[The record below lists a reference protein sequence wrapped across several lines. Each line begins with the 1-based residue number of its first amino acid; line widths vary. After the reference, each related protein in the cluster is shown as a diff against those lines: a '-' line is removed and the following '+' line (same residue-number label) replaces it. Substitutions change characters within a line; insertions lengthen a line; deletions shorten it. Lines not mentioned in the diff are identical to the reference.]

1 MEYLIIAVLLIAL
14 FLVTLW
20 KEEIT
25 KTKVV
30 YISKQDNNS
39 IMSYSPTTIANYFI
53 QEKAKF
59 GKLTS
64 MKLIKLVYISYAWY
78 ITLKGKEN
86 PLTTEKAQA
95 WKYGP
100 VFPSL
105 YKVIKSEG
113 TIEVEKPLPNDKEE
127 VIINEDAEFL
137 DKIWGLYGKYNGVE
151 LSAMTHAENTPW
163 REVYC
168 RDCNSEIPDDLIISH
183 YAPKLKSAS

>member
-1 MEYLIIAVLLIAL
+1 MEYIIISVFLIVL
-14 FLVTLW
+14 FLVTLR

-25 KTKVV
+25 RTKVV
-30 YISKQDNNS
+30 YILKQGNN
-39 IMSYSPTTIANYFI
+39 INMAYSPTTIANYFI

-78 ITLKGKEN
+78 ITLKGKES
-86 PLTTEKAQA
+86 PLTSEKAQA

-105 YKVIKSEG
+105 YKIIKSEG
-113 TIEVEKPLPNDKEE
+113 KVEVEKSLPIDKEE
-127 VIINEDAEFL
+127 VISKEDAEFL
-137 DKIWGLYGKYNGVE
+137 DKIWDLYGKYNGVE
-151 LSAMTHAENTPW
+151 LSAMTHAEKTPW

-168 RDCNSEIPDDLIISH
+168 IDCNSEIPDDLIISH
-183 YAPKLKSAS
+183 YTPKLKSA

>member
-1 MEYLIIAVLLIAL
+1 MIYVIILTTIFVISLN
-14 FLVTLW
+14 LVPLKIKQQ
-20 KEEIT
+20 KET
-25 KTKVV
+25 V
-30 YISKQDNNS
+30 YIKRNEN
-39 IMSYSPTTIANYFI
+39 IMAYNPTTIANYFI
-53 QEKAKF
+53 QEKTKF

-64 MKLIKLVYISYAWY
+64 MKLIKMVYLSYAWY

-86 PLTTEKAQA
+86 PLTNEKAQA

-113 TIEVEKPLPNDKEE
+113 KVEVEKPLRNTTEE
-127 VIINEDAEFL
+127 VISKEDAEFL
-137 DKIWGLYGKYNGVE
+137 EKIWDLYGKYNGVQ
-151 LSAMTHAENTPW
+151 LSAMTHAEGTPW

-183 YAPKLKSAS
+183 YEPRLKSAS